1 MIALLITLILVA
13 LLWFVLRSAFASHPQ
28 QVRIVIDVLF
38 LVVVIVLIARWAGLL

>member
-13 LLWFVLRSAFASHPQ
+13 LLWYVLRSAFSAHPQ